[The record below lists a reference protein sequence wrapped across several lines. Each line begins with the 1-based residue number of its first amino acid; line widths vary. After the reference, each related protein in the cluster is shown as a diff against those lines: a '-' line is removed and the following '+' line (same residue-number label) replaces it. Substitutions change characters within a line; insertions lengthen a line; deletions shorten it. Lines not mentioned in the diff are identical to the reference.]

1 MDEAFDFIVVG
12 GGSAG
17 AVIAA
22 RLSEDP
28 DVRVALIEAGGR
40 PPEREQMPV
49 ACASLQLDPETDW
62 MFTGDP
68 GKGGLGFKNRR
79 MPVPRGKMLGGSS
92 GINYMVFVRGHP
104 GDFDNWARL
113 GADGWSHDDV
123 LPCFK
128 RMEEV
133 SETNEA
139 VISRETRGD
148 AGPVG
153 VAIRSPVIPA
163 SRDFVKAAGAV
174 GMLEGDY
181 NGSGRQY
188 PGGVASLVQ
197 TNTRR
202 GKRSS
207 TFHAYLEDNAERRP
221 NLTIITQAQVQR
233 LIFEGEG
240 DSLTVTGVEYRD
252 GDGTIQSVFAAREV
266 ILSAGAVGSPHILML
281 SGIGPRRELE
291 AAGIACRLDL
301 PDVGKHLKDHLQAG
315 MVFPASGIAL
325 TGMEVGIS
333 VGPDALR
340 APAGPLPADPAD
352 DVHLTGELAELKA
365 EAERRLAE
373 WHETGSSLVSSSLYD
388 GIGFF
393 STGLGDAFTH
403 DAQIGFF
410 PHNFNEDI
418 YANQMNFDLDMMMAD
433 PAKTLAPDNEHVIFL
448 ASNCVPRSEGEL
460 VIASPDPSVPPII
473 NFNYFSDPHDLKV
486 IVAIMR
492 RVLAIAAAWPGEK
505 KLGNWLIPPMLAKIH
520 GHVEGEEPSDALLEN
535 HALHFAVTVY
545 HLSCTCRIGSVV
557 DPRLRVFGVKNLRVA
572 DASIMPEITSG
583 NINAVAIMIGER
595 AAEMIAMDHG
605 VRLKQM
611 AHPAAPPA

>member
-1 MDEAFDFIVVG
+1 MQNGFDFVIVG

-17 AVIAA
+17 AALAA

-28 DVRVALIEAGGR
+28 NVNVALIEAGDR

-104 GDFDNWARL
+104 GDFDNWERL
-113 GADGWSHDDV
+113 GADGWSYDDV

-139 VISRETRGD
+139 VISREVRGN

-153 VAIRSPVIPA
+153 VGIRSPVIPA
-163 SRDFVKAAGAV
+163 SRDFVKAAGAA
-174 GMLEGDY
+174 GIPEGDY
-181 NGSGRQY
+181 NGSGRHNL
-188 PGGVASLVQ
+188 GGVASLVQ
-197 TNTRR
+197 TNTRH

-207 TFHAYLEDNAERRP
+207 TFHAYLENNAELRP

-233 LIFEGEG
+233 LVLEGEG
-240 DSLTVTGVEYRD
+240 DSLIATGVEYRD
-252 GDGTIQSVFAAREV
+252 DSGSIRSIAASREV

-291 AAGIACRLDL
+291 AAGVACRLDL
-301 PDVGKHLKDHLQAG
+301 PDVGKHLKDHLLAP
-315 MVFPASGIAL
+315 MHFPASGIAL
-325 TGMEVGIS
+325 TGMDVGMS
-333 VGPDALR
+333 MGPDALR

-352 DVHLTGELAELKA
+352 DIHLSGDLAELKA
-365 EAERRLAE
+365 EADRRLKE

-388 GIGFF
+388 GVCFF
-393 STGLGDAFTH
+393 STGLGDDFTH
-403 DAQIGFF
+403 DAQIGFI
-410 PHNFNEDI
+410 PHAFNEDVI
-418 YANQMNFDLDMMMAD
+418 GTRINIDLDMLMAD
-433 PAKTLAPDNEHVIFL
+433 ASKTLAPDSELVLFL
-448 ASNCVPRSEGEL
+448 ASNCVPHSEGEL
-460 VIASPDPSVPPII
+460 VIASADPSVPPVI
-473 NFNYFSDPHDLKV
+473 NFNYFSDPYDLKV

-492 RVLAIAAAWPGEK
+492 RVLEIAAAWPGEK

-520 GHVEGEEPSDALLEN
+520 GFVEGEEPSDALLEN
-535 HALHFAVTVY
+535 HALHFAQTIY

-557 DPRLRVFGVKNLRVA
+557 DPKLRVFGVKNLRVA
-572 DASIMPEITSG
+572 DASIMPEIPSG
-583 NINAVAIMIGER
+583 NINAPSIMIGER
-595 AAEMIAMDHG
+595 AAELIGSDHG
-605 VRLKQM
+605 VRMVCQGN
-611 AHPAAPPA
+611 

>member
-1 MDEAFDFIVVG
+1 MQNEFDFVIVG

-17 AVIAA
+17 AALAA

-28 DVRVALIEAGGR
+28 NITVALVEAGDR

-68 GKGGLGFKNRR
+68 GKGGLGFKNQR

-113 GADGWSHDDV
+113 GADGWSYDKV

-139 VISRETRGD
+139 VISREERGD

-153 VAIRSPVIPA
+153 VGIRSPVIPA

-174 GMLEGDY
+174 GIPEGDY
-181 NGSGRQY
+181 NGAGRQN

-207 TFHAYLEDNAERRP
+207 TFHAYLEDNAELRP
-221 NLTIITQAQVQR
+221 NLTIITLAQVQG
-233 LIFEGEG
+233 LILEGEG
-240 DSLTVTGVEYRD
+240 ESLTATGVEYCDSSGAIRS
-252 GDGTIQSVFAAREV
+252 IHAKREV

-291 AAGIACRLDL
+291 AVGISCRLDL

-373 WHETGSSLVSSSLYD
+373 WHETGSSLASSSLYD
-388 GIGFF
+388 GISFF

-410 PHNFNEDI
+410 PHLFNEDI
-418 YANQMNFDLDMMMAD
+418 YSKQLNVDLDMMMAD
-433 PAKTLAPDNEHVIFL
+433 PSKTLAPDNEHVILL

-460 VIASPDPSVPPII
+460 VIASPDPSVPPTI

-492 RVLAIAAAWPGEK
+492 RVLEIASAWPGEK
-505 KLGNWLIPPMLAKIH
+505 KLGNWLVPPMLAEMH
-520 GHVEGEEPSDALLEN
+520 GHVEGEAPSDALLEN
-535 HALHFAVTVY
+535 YALHFAVTVY

-557 DPRLRVFGVKNLRVA
+557 DPSLRVFGVKNLRVA
-572 DASIMPEITSG
+572 DASIMPEIPSG
-583 NINAVAIMIGER
+583 NINAPSIMIGER
-595 AAEMIAMDHG
+595 AADLIAADHD
-605 VRLKQM
+605 VKM
-611 AHPAAPPA
+611 VC